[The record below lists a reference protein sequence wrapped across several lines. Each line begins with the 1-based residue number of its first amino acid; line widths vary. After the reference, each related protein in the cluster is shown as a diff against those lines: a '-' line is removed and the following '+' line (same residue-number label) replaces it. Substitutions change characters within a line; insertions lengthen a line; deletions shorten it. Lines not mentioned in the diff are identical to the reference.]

1 MKGSPTGQYSPPKR
15 KLRGSVYTVAK
26 KSYWPELVGLPG
38 PEARKILKEECPVV
52 MAQIVGLGE
61 LITEDYIPE
70 RVQIFVDDEGIVTWP
85 PQIG

>member
-1 MKGSPTGQYSPPKR
+1 MKGSLTNQYSPKK

-26 KSYWPELVGLPG
+26 KSYWPELVGLQG
-38 PEARKILKEECPVV
+38 PEARKVLKEECPVV
-52 MAQIVGLGE
+52 IAQIVELGE

-70 RVQIFVDDEGIVTWP
+70 RVQIFVDDEGIVTWA